1 MVYHHRLAAIA
12 ALPLCTLVTAGL
24 IAAPAH
30 AQEEAPPQTPTP
42 APTPQSA
49 DDFHDVIVVTASGLQ
64 RLDML
69 AGTSVVR
76 GKELQRNL
84 NGQIGEVLTHVPGV
98 SSSSFSPGASRPV
111 LRGFS
116 GDRVRVL
123 VDGLGAND
131 ASNVSDDHAVAIEPL
146 TADRIEVLRG
156 PAVLIYGGSAIGGA
170 VNVIDRRIPLRVPE
184 EPVHFDAL
192 LGADTANDLR
202 EGGASADIP
211 LASQLA
217 FHVDGS
223 YRRTDNVDIPGFQL
237 SDAFRQQVLTE
248 AAGIA
253 DPEEQAALVDA
264 ANNRDTLPHS
274 ATETWSLGGGLA
286 WLGDGA
292 SLGASV
298 GYYDTFYEVPTRPG
312 PDAEEDVSIGLKQ
325 WRGDLRGSVDIGSGF
340 FEQATTR
347 WAYTDYKHT
356 EFEGDEVGT
365 TFLVSGVEGRVEL
378 VQRDR
383 GGWHGSIGG
392 QYTHR
397 NFEAIG
403 DEALVPPNS
412 TSQYGLFAL
421 QEIDAGP
428 WGVEFGGRYDRTEV
442 ALDDGSLDRGFNT
455 FSGAVGLSHSL
466 GEGLKIG
473 INGSHAERAP
483 TAEELFADGPHP
495 ATQQF
500 EIGDPTLSKER
511 AWGVE
516 GYLRGTVG
524 PAEVSFAMFKNW
536 FDDFIYLQATGA
548 EEDGLPV
555 YQQFQQ
561 DADYF
566 GLEGEVSVPLFRS
579 GGITVVADG
588 KGDYIRATLA
598 DGNPVPRIPPL
609 SLLGGLE
616 LQSAKWDA
624 RAEVEWY
631 SDQDRISAFETPT
644 DSFAFVNAS
653 LAWKPV
659 RGNDNLTLML
669 QANNLFDAEGRR
681 HASFTKDF
689 VPLAGRNVKIS
700 ARLSL

>member
-1 MVYHHRLAAIA
+1 MTSVRLALLLGSSLVFASP
-12 ALPLCTLVTAGL
+12 ALAQHRGAPEP
-24 IAAPAH
+24 APAP
-30 AQEEAPPQTPTP
+30 ASDAP
-42 APTPQSA
+42 APD
-49 DDFHDVIVVTASGLQ
+49 DDFHNEIVVTAGGLR

-69 AGTSVVR
+69 AGTAVV
-76 GKELQRNL
+76 GGEELQRNL

-170 VNVIDRRIPLRVPE
+170 VNVIDKRIPLRVPE
-184 EPVHFDAL
+184 EAVHVDAQVA
-192 LGADTANDLR
+192 ADTAYDLR
-202 EGGASADIP
+202 EGGASADVP
-211 LASQLA
+211 VGSSVA
-217 FHVDGS
+217 FHVDGA
-223 YRRTDNVDIPGFQL
+223 YRRTDDAAIAGYQL
-237 SDAFRQQVLTE
+237 SDSFRQQVLDE
-248 AAGIA
+248 AAGIT
-253 DPEEQAALVDA
+253 DPAEQAALVSA
-264 ANNRDTLPHS
+264 ANNRDTLPNS
-274 ATETWSLGGGLA
+274 ATETWSLGSGLA
-286 WLGDGA
+286 WFGNGA

-312 PDAEEDVSIGLKQ
+312 PDAEEDVAIGLKQ
-325 WRGDLRGSVDIGSGF
+325 WRGDVRGSLDLGGGL

-365 TFLVSGVEGRVEL
+365 TFLVDGIEGRVEL

-383 GGWHGSIGG
+383 GGWHGSLGG
-392 QYTHR
+392 QYSHR
-397 NFEAIG
+397 DFEAIG
-403 DEALVPPNS
+403 EEALVPPNT

-421 QEIDAGP
+421 QEVDRGP
-428 WGVEFGGRYDRTEV
+428 WGLEFGARYDRTEV
-442 ALDDGSLDRGFNT
+442 GLKDGTIDRGFDT
-455 FSGAVGLSHSL
+455 FSGALGLSHEL

-473 INGSHAERAP
+473 LNASRAERAP
-483 TAEELFADGPHP
+483 TAVELFADGAHP

-500 EIGDPTLSKER
+500 EIGDPGLSKEG
-511 AWGVE
+511 AWGLE
-516 GYLRGTVG
+516 AYLRGTLG
-524 PAEVSFAMFKNW
+524 PVQLSVSAFRTW
-536 FDDFIYLQATGA
+536 FDDFIFLQATGA

-555 YQQFQQ
+555 YQQMQQ
-561 DADYF
+561 DADYS
-566 GLEGEVSVPLFRS
+566 GIEGEITVPVFRS
-579 GGITVVADG
+579 GGVTLVADG

-598 DGNPVPRIPPL
+598 DRSPVPRIPPL

-616 LQSAKWDA
+616 LQSTQWDA

-631 SDQDRISAFETPT
+631 DSQHRVAGYETPT
-644 DSFAFVNAS
+644 DSYAFVNAS
-653 LAWKPV
+653 LAWKPL
-659 RGNDNLTLML
+659 RGGDNVTVML

-689 VPLAGRNVKIS
+689 VPLAGRNVK
-700 ARLSL
+700 LSVRTSF